1 MSYQKFPPLQTPEV
15 YNLTE
20 ILREMRS
27 HKGDD

>member
-1 MSYQKFPPLQTPEV
+1 MSYEKFPPLQTPEV

-20 ILREMRS
+20 IVRQMRA